1 MTEMRHL
8 KKRIALL
15 VMATLPLTAVMVG
28 LSCCT
33 TDNGFEKWEIA
44 PGDLPDGGGSGSD
57 DGNAPG
63 FDPTI
68 TDWDGQ
74 KADDAELDVVG
85 TNEDIYWEANTFGKD
100 NGGVTVNVV
109 YSESSATVNT
119 SDNSV
124 ICYTDGAYVTVD
136 MLTNSVKNVEIVIS
150 GKSGD
155 GQLKIY
161 GEKKFKLTLSGV
173 ELTSSKGPAINDQ
186 CKKRAFVHLTEGT
199 TNRLTDAATYS
210 EEPRYLNGGSSASED
225 RKGCFFSEGN
235 LIFSGTGV
243 LAVEGNY
250 KHGIVT
256 DGYFYTRPGV
266 TIAVTGAAKNA
277 VHVKGDEDD
286 GIGVYMA
293 GGLLY
298 ANVSSTAGKGIK
310 TDLNAEIAGGKLLL
324 NTSGNAT
331 YDDDEKDTSSS
342 ACIKTDG
349 SVIISGGTHTLKST
363 GTGGKGINADGEVRV
378 SGGETT
384 VTTTG
389 GKYYYSQSLTSS
401 PKGVKADGDI
411 AISGGKLNISVTGVS
426 DGSEGLESKAT
437 LTVTGGEVYSYAYDD
452 AINAASAINISGGK
466 VYAYAS
472 NNDGIDSNGSLVI
485 SGGLVIGVGTSAP
498 ESGIDCDNSNSFRID
513 GGTVIGMGGTLQS
526 SPSSSSKQRSVVYN
540 GVSATKGAKICVLDA
555 SGTPLLTFAFP
566 RTMSGTAFFFSTPDI
581 ASGASY
587 TVSSGG
593 TLGDHKD
600 SWNGWYAGGTWSGGS
615 QVGTFTSSS
624 VVTTAGNGGF
634 GGGGIPGGGGPGGR
648 PGGW

>member
-1 MTEMRHL
+1 MTVMRHL
-8 KKRIALL
+8 KKRMALL
-15 VMATLPLTAVMVG
+15 VMAALPLTTAMVG

-33 TDNGFEKWEIA
+33 TDNGFEQWEM
-44 PGDLPDGGGSGSD
+44 PGDLPGGGSGSD
-57 DGNAPG
+57 DGDTPD

-68 TDWDGQ
+68 TGWDGQ
-74 KADDAELDVVG
+74 KADDAALDVVG
-85 TNEDIYWEANTFGKD
+85 TNEDIYWEANTFGS
-100 NGGVTVNVV
+100 NGGVTVTVA
-109 YSESSATVNT
+109 YSGSSASVNT

-124 ICYTDGAYVTVD
+124 ICYTDGAYVTID
-136 MLTNSVKNVEIVIS
+136 MLTNSVKNVEIVVS
-150 GKSGD
+150 GKSDD

-186 CKKRAFVHLTEGT
+186 CKKRAFVHLAEGT
-199 TNRLTDAATYS
+199 TNRLTDAASYS

-225 RKGCFFSEGN
+225 RRGCFFSEGN

-243 LAVEGNY
+243 LVVEGNY

-256 DGYFYTRPGV
+256 DGYFYMRPGV
-266 TIAVTGAAKNA
+266 TLAVTGAAKNA
-277 VHVKGDEDD
+277 IHVKGDEDD

-293 GGLLY
+293 GGLVY

-310 TDLNAEIAGGKLLL
+310 TDLDAEIAGGKLLL

-331 YDDDEKDTSSS
+331 YDSDEKDTSSS
-342 ACIKTDG
+342 AGIKTDG

-363 GTGGKGINADGEVRV
+363 GTGGKGINADKEVRV
-378 SGGETT
+378 SGSETT

-389 GKYYYSQSLTSS
+389 GKFYYSQSLTSS

-411 AISGGKLNISVTGVS
+411 TISGGKQNISVTGVS

-437 LTVTGGEVYSYAYDD
+437 LAVTGGEVYVYAYDD

-498 ESGIDCDNSNSFRID
+498 EGGIDCDNSNSFRID

-526 SPSSSSKQRSVVYN
+526 SPSSSKQRSVVYN
-540 GVSATKGAKICVLDA
+540 GVSATKNANICVLD
-555 SGTPLLTFAFP
+555 SEGTPVLTFAFP
-566 RTMSGTAFFFSTPDI
+566 RTMNGASFFFSTPDI

-593 TLGDHKD
+593 TLSNYTD
-600 SWNGWYAGGTWSGGS
+600 SWNGWYGGGTWSGGS

-624 VVTTAGNGGF
+624 VVTTVGSSGSVGGM
-634 GGGGIPGGGGPGGR
+634 PGGGGPGGR
-648 PGGW
+648 PWGW

>member
-1 MTEMRHL
+1 MAVLVT
-8 KKRIALL
+8 ALL
-15 VMATLPLTAVMVG
+15 MLTLGTEFS
-28 LSCCT
+28 SCT
-33 TDNGFEKWEIA
+33 VDNGFEQWEM
-44 PGDLPDGGGSGSD
+44 PGDLPGGGSGSD
-57 DGNAPG
+57 DGDAPG

-74 KADDAELDVVG
+74 KADDAALDVVG

-136 MLTNSVKNVEIVIS
+136 MQTNSVKNVEIVIS
-150 GKSGD
+150 GKSDD

-298 ANVSSTAGKGIK
+298 ANVSSMAGKGIK

-411 AISGGKLNISVTGVS
+411 TISGGKLNISVTGVS

-437 LTVTGGEVYSYAYDD
+437 LTVAGGEVYSYAYDD
-452 AINAASAINISGGK
+452 AINAASAITISGGK

-526 SPSSSSKQRSVVYN
+526 NPSSSSTQRSVVYN

-624 VVTTAGNGGF
+624 VVTTVGNGNTP

>member
-1 MTEMRHL
+1 MAMKHCMKRMTVLLTVSLML
-8 KKRIALL
+8 ALGT
-15 VMATLPLTAVMVG
+15 VFP
-28 LSCCT
+28 SCT
-33 TDNGFEKWEIA
+33 GDNGFEDWETV
-44 PGDLPDGGGSGSD
+44 PGELPGSGGSGSD
-57 DGNAPG
+57 DGDTPD

-68 TDWDGQ
+68 TGWDGQ
-74 KADDAELDVVG
+74 KADDAALDVVG
-85 TNEDIYWEANTFGKD
+85 TDEDIYWEANTFGG
-100 NGGVTVNVV
+100 NGGVTVDVV
-109 YSESSATVNT
+109 YSGSSATVNT

-124 ICYTDGAYVTVD
+124 ICYTDGAYVTID
-136 MLTNSVKNVEIVIS
+136 ILTNSVKNVEIVVS
-150 GKSGD
+150 GKSDD

-173 ELTSSKGPAINDQ
+173 ELTSGKGPAINDQ
-186 CKKRAFVHLTEGT
+186 CKKRAFVHLTAGT
-199 TNRLTDAATYS
+199 TNRLTDAASYS

-243 LAVEGNY
+243 LEVEGNY
-250 KHGIVT
+250 KHGTVT

-266 TIAVTGAAKNA
+266 TLAVTGAAKNA
-277 VHVKGDEDD
+277 IHVKGDEDD

-293 GGLLY
+293 GGLVY

-310 TDLNAEIAGGKLLL
+310 TDLDAEIAGGKLLL

-331 YDDDEKDTSSS
+331 YDSDEKDTSSS
-342 ACIKTDG
+342 AGIKTDG
-349 SVIISGGTHTLKST
+349 SVIISGGTHILKST
-363 GTGGKGINADGEVRV
+363 GTGGKGINADGEIRI

-389 GKYYYSQSLTSS
+389 GKFYYSSDLTSS

-411 AISGGKLNISVTGVS
+411 TISGGKLNISVTGVS
-426 DGSEGLESKAT
+426 DGSEGLESKST
-437 LTVTGGEVYSYAYDD
+437 LAISDGEVYVYAYDD

-540 GVSATKGAKICVLDA
+540 GVSATKNAKICVLDNE
-555 SGTPLLTFAFP
+555 GTPVLTFAFP
-566 RTMSGTAFFFSTPDI
+566 RTMSGASFFFSTPDI

-593 TLGDHKD
+593 TLGDYTD
-600 SWNGWYAGGTWSGGS
+600 SWNGWYGGGTWSGGS
-615 QVGTFTSSS
+615 QVGTFTSNS
-624 VVTTAGNGGF
+624 VVTTIGSNGG
-634 GGGGIPGGGGPGGR
+634 GMPGGGGPGGR

>member
-1 MTEMRHL
+1 MTVMRHL
-8 KKRIALL
+8 KKRMALL
-15 VMATLPLTAVMVG
+15 VMAALPLTTAMVG

-33 TDNGFEKWEIA
+33 TDNGFEQWEM
-44 PGDLPDGGGSGSD
+44 PGDLPGGGSGSD
-57 DGNAPG
+57 DDDTPD

-68 TDWDGQ
+68 TGWDGQ
-74 KADDAELDVVG
+74 KADDAALDVVG
-85 TNEDIYWEANTFGKD
+85 TNEDIYWEANTFGS
-100 NGGVTVNVV
+100 NGGVTVTVA
-109 YSESSATVNT
+109 YSGSSASVNT

-124 ICYTDGAYVTVD
+124 ICYTDGAYVTID
-136 MLTNSVKNVEIVIS
+136 MLTNSVKNVEIVVS
-150 GKSGD
+150 GKSDD

-186 CKKRAFVHLTEGT
+186 CKKRAFVHLAEGT
-199 TNRLTDAATYS
+199 TNRLTDAASYS

-225 RKGCFFSEGN
+225 RRGCFFSEGN

-243 LAVEGNY
+243 LVVEGNY

-256 DGYFYTRPGV
+256 DGYFYMRPGV
-266 TIAVTGAAKNA
+266 TLAVTGAAKNA
-277 VHVKGDEDD
+277 IHVKGDEDD

-293 GGLLY
+293 GGLVY

-310 TDLNAEIAGGKLLL
+310 TDLDAEIAGGKLLL

-331 YDDDEKDTSSS
+331 YDSDEKDTSSS
-342 ACIKTDG
+342 AGIKTDG

-363 GTGGKGINADGEVRV
+363 GTGGKGINADKEVRV
-378 SGGETT
+378 SGSETT

-389 GKYYYSQSLTSS
+389 GKFYYSQSLTSS

-411 AISGGKLNISVTGVS
+411 TISGGKLNISVTGVS

-437 LTVTGGEVYSYAYDD
+437 LAVTGGEVYVYAYDD

-498 ESGIDCDNSNSFRID
+498 EGGIDCDNSNSFRID

-526 SPSSSSKQRSVVYN
+526 SPSSSKQRSVVYN
-540 GVSATKGAKICVLDA
+540 GVSATKNANICVLD
-555 SGTPLLTFAFP
+555 SEGTPVLTFAFP
-566 RTMSGTAFFFSTPDI
+566 RTMNGASFFFSTPDI

-593 TLGDHKD
+593 TLSNYTD
-600 SWNGWYAGGTWSGGS
+600 SWNGWYGGGTWSGGS

-624 VVTTAGNGGF
+624 VVTTVGSSGSVGGM
-634 GGGGIPGGGGPGGR
+634 PGGGGPGGR
-648 PGGW
+648 PWGW

>member
-1 MTEMRHL
+1 MKHCMKRMTVLLTVSLML
-8 KKRIALL
+8 ALGT
-15 VMATLPLTAVMVG
+15 VFP
-28 LSCCT
+28 SCT
-33 TDNGFEKWEIA
+33 GDNGFEDWETV
-44 PGDLPDGGGSGSD
+44 PGELPGSGGSGSD
-57 DGNAPG
+57 DGDTPD

-68 TDWDGQ
+68 TGWDGQ
-74 KADDAELDVVG
+74 KADDAALDVVG
-85 TNEDIYWEANTFGKD
+85 TDEDIYWEANTFGG
-100 NGGVTVNVV
+100 NGGVTVDVV
-109 YSESSATVNT
+109 YSGSSATVNT

-124 ICYTDGAYVTVD
+124 ICYTDGAYVTID
-136 MLTNSVKNVEIVIS
+136 ILTNSVKNVEIVVS
-150 GKSGD
+150 GKSDD

-173 ELTSSKGPAINDQ
+173 ELTSGKGPAINDQ
-186 CKKRAFVHLTEGT
+186 CKKRAFVHLTAGT
-199 TNRLTDAATYS
+199 TNRLTDAASYS

-243 LAVEGNY
+243 LEVEGNY

-266 TIAVTGAAKNA
+266 TLAVTGAAKNA
-277 VHVKGDEDD
+277 IHVKGDEDD

-293 GGLLY
+293 GGLVY

-310 TDLNAEIAGGKLLL
+310 TDLDAGIAGGKLLL

-331 YDDDEKDTSSS
+331 YDSDEKDTSSS
-342 ACIKTDG
+342 AGIKTDG
-349 SVIISGGTHTLKST
+349 SVIISGGTHILKST
-363 GTGGKGINADGEVRV
+363 GTGGKGINADGEIRI
-378 SGGETT
+378 SGGG
-384 VTTTG
+384 TTTG
-389 GKYYYSQSLTSS
+389 GKFYYSSDLTSS
-401 PKGVKADGDI
+401 PKGVKGDGDI
-411 AISGGKLNISVTGVS
+411 TISGGKLNISVTGVS
-426 DGSEGLESKAT
+426 DGSEGLESKST
-437 LTVTGGEVYSYAYDD
+437 LAISDGEVYVYAYDD

-540 GVSATKGAKICVLDA
+540 GVSATKNAKICVLDNE
-555 SGTPLLTFAFP
+555 GTPVLTFAFP
-566 RTMSGTAFFFSTPDI
+566 RTMSGASFFFSTPDI

-593 TLGDHKD
+593 TLGDYTD
-600 SWNGWYAGGTWSGGS
+600 SWNGWYGGGTWSGGS
-615 QVGTFTSSS
+615 QVGTFTSNS
-624 VVTTAGNGGF
+624 VVTTIGSNGG
-634 GGGGIPGGGGPGGR
+634 GMPGGGGPGGR

>member
-1 MTEMRHL
+1 MAMKHCMKRMTVLLTVSLML
-8 KKRIALL
+8 ALGT
-15 VMATLPLTAVMVG
+15 VFP
-28 LSCCT
+28 SCT
-33 TDNGFEKWEIA
+33 GDNGFEDWETV
-44 PGDLPDGGGSGSD
+44 PGELPGSGGSGSD
-57 DGNAPG
+57 DGDTPD

-68 TDWDGQ
+68 TGWDGQ
-74 KADDAELDVVG
+74 KADDAALDVVG
-85 TNEDIYWEANTFGKD
+85 TDEDIYWEANTFGG
-100 NGGVTVNVV
+100 NGGVTVDVV
-109 YSESSATVNT
+109 YSGSSATVNT

-124 ICYTDGAYVTVD
+124 ICYTDGAYVTID
-136 MLTNSVKNVEIVIS
+136 ILTNSVKNVEIVVS
-150 GKSGD
+150 GKSDD

-173 ELTSSKGPAINDQ
+173 ELTSGKGPAINDQ
-186 CKKRAFVHLTEGT
+186 CKKRAFVHLTAGT
-199 TNRLTDAATYS
+199 TNRLTDAASYS

-243 LAVEGNY
+243 LEVEGNY

-266 TIAVTGAAKNA
+266 TLAVTGAAKNA
-277 VHVKGDEDD
+277 IHVKGDEDD

-293 GGLLY
+293 GGLVY

-310 TDLNAEIAGGKLLL
+310 TDLDAEIAGGKLLL

-331 YDDDEKDTSSS
+331 YDSDEKDTSSS
-342 ACIKTDG
+342 AGIKTDG
-349 SVIISGGTHTLKST
+349 SVIISGGTHILKST
-363 GTGGKGINADGEVRV
+363 GTGGKGINADGEIRI

-389 GKYYYSQSLTSS
+389 GKFYYSSDLTSS

-411 AISGGKLNISVTGVS
+411 TISGGKLNISVTGVS
-426 DGSEGLESKAT
+426 DGSEGLESKST
-437 LTVTGGEVYSYAYDD
+437 LAISDGEVYVYAYDD

-485 SGGLVIGVGTSAP
+485 SGGLVIGVGTCAP
-498 ESGIDCDNSNSFRID
+498 ESGIGCVISNRFRID

-540 GVSATKGAKICVLDA
+540 GVSATKNAKICVLDNE
-555 SGTPLLTFAFP
+555 GTPVLTFAFP
-566 RTMSGTAFFFSTPDI
+566 RTMSGASFFFSTPDI

-593 TLGDHKD
+593 TLGDYTD
-600 SWNGWYAGGTWSGGS
+600 SWNGWYGGGTWSGGS
-615 QVGTFTSSS
+615 QVGTFTSNS
-624 VVTTAGNGGF
+624 VVTTIGSNGG
-634 GGGGIPGGGGPGGR
+634 GMPGGGGPGGR

>member
-1 MTEMRHL
+1 MTVMRHL
-8 KKRIALL
+8 KKRMALL
-15 VMATLPLTAVMVG
+15 VMAALPLTTAMVG

-33 TDNGFEKWEIA
+33 TDNGFEQWEM
-44 PGDLPDGGGSGSD
+44 PGDLPGGGSGSD
-57 DGNAPG
+57 DGDTPD

-68 TDWDGQ
+68 TGWDGQ
-74 KADDAELDVVG
+74 KADDAALDVVG
-85 TNEDIYWEANTFGKD
+85 TNEDIYWEANTFGS
-100 NGGVTVNVV
+100 NGGVTVTVA
-109 YSESSATVNT
+109 YSGSSASVNT

-124 ICYTDGAYVTVD
+124 ICYTDGAYVTID
-136 MLTNSVKNVEIVIS
+136 MLTNSVKNVEIVVS
-150 GKSGD
+150 GKSDD

-186 CKKRAFVHLTEGT
+186 CKKRAFVHLAEGT
-199 TNRLTDAATYS
+199 TNRLTDAASYS

-225 RKGCFFSEGN
+225 RRGCFFSEGN

-243 LAVEGNY
+243 LVVEGNY

-256 DGYFYTRPGV
+256 DGYFYMRPGV
-266 TIAVTGAAKNA
+266 TLAVTGAAKNA
-277 VHVKGDEDD
+277 IHVKGDEDD

-293 GGLLY
+293 GGLVY

-310 TDLNAEIAGGKLLL
+310 TDLDAEIAGGKLLL

-331 YDDDEKDTSSS
+331 YDSDEKDTSSS
-342 ACIKTDG
+342 AGIKTDG

-363 GTGGKGINADGEVRV
+363 GTGGKGINADKEVRV
-378 SGGETT
+378 SGSETT

-389 GKYYYSQSLTSS
+389 GKFYYSQSLTSS

-411 AISGGKLNISVTGVS
+411 TISGGKLNISVTGVS

-437 LTVTGGEVYSYAYDD
+437 LAVTGGEVYVYAYDD

-498 ESGIDCDNSNSFRID
+498 EGGIDCDNSHSFRID

-526 SPSSSSKQRSVVYN
+526 SPSSSKQRSVVYN
-540 GVSATKGAKICVLDA
+540 GVSATKNANICVLD
-555 SGTPLLTFAFP
+555 SEGTPVLTFAFP
-566 RTMSGTAFFFSTPDI
+566 RTMNGASFFFSTPDI

-593 TLGDHKD
+593 ALSNYTD
-600 SWNGWYAGGTWSGGS
+600 SWNGWYGGGTWSGGS

-624 VVTTAGNGGF
+624 VVTTVGSSGSVGGM
-634 GGGGIPGGGGPGGR
+634 PGGGGPGGR
-648 PGGW
+648 PWGW